1 MFGVISEF
9 DGCTFRAIGRPLI
22 AHQYVSFL
30 DNVIHPMWKKNENLI
45 FIDTLIATK
54 QDELK
59 KIKIDLGLEES
70 LAEKVQPAADQYS
83 WEYDDDSFFF
93 EIAYENGKPV
103 DNSQASKSE
112 VLKEKI
118 SERSETEEN

>member
-45 FIDTLIATK
+45 FID
-54 QDELK
+54 
-59 KIKIDLGLEES
+59 IDLGLEES